1 MFIVL
6 LGLFIYS
13 ENLTT
18 LWYNSE
24 YDLIIDT
31 LGFVLLKRISYLH
44 SLMCIN
50 QDHPQFKNKNI

>member
-1 MFIVL
+1 MFIGL
-6 LGLFIYS
+6 LGMFIYS

-44 SLMCIN
+44 SLMYIS